1 MPIRR
6 AWMKR
11 YIERYKYQ
19 GEKRE
24 ELLALI
30 NESEEQAQEIL
41 GDEYVPYLDTM
52 PELKSFIE
60 QIRITE
66 AEKEALR
73 KKKEQEEIEIEP
85 EEELNY
91 ESKNM
96 KEVRKVR
103 KHETKKKKR
112 LAASLH

>member
-1 MPIRR
+1 
-6 AWMKR
+6 
-11 YIERYKYQ
+11 
-19 GEKRE
+19 
-24 ELLALI
+24 
-30 NESEEQAQEIL
+30 
-41 GDEYVPYLDTM
+41 
-52 PELKSFIE
+52 
-60 QIRITE
+60 
-66 AEKEALR
+66 LR